1 MSAPAEDAAWAT
13 AEVPLPAALVHEC
26 VADVERFLRLN
37 PYLQIERLERLPADE
52 RGTPR
57 YRLAALNEMNGVRAE
72 RVVMMEAIEPRQ
84 GYTLRYDSGIK
95 RSTRVRVLEAA
106 GGAAL
111 EIREEYA
118 PSLGGPDT
126 LREVDRSLSAWAAA
140 IRRHLVARDRW
151 GWVPGFRAITGG
163 FWLRMTPRERRIARL
178 MGWIAA
184 LEFVVFLFVFAIFW
198 NELQRG

>member
-13 AEVPLPAALVHEC
+13 AEIPLPAAAVHEC
-26 VADVERFLRLN
+26 VADVERLLRLN
-37 PYLQIERLERLPADE
+37 PYLQIEKFEPLPDDGQGA
-52 RGTPR
+52 PR

-72 RVVMMEAIEPRQ
+72 RVLTMEAIEPGQ
-84 GYTLRYDSGIK
+84 GYTLRYDAGLK
-95 RSTRVRVLEAA
+95 RSTRVHVREAA

-111 EIREEYA
+111 EIREDYA
-118 PSLGGPDT
+118 APAGGLAE
-126 LREVDRSLSAWAAA
+126 LREVDRSLAPWAAA
-140 IRRHLVARDRW
+140 IRRYLVARDRW
-151 GWVPGFRAITGG
+151 GRVPGYRAWSGG

-178 MGWIAA
+178 LVWIAA

>member
-1 MSAPAEDAAWAT
+1 MSAPAEDAAWVT
-13 AEVPLPAALVHEC
+13 ADIPLPAATVHEC

-37 PYLQIERLERLPADE
+37 PYLQIGRLERLHADE
-52 RGTPR
+52 RGVPR

-72 RVVMMEAIEPRQ
+72 RVLTMEAIEPGQ

-95 RSTRVRVLEAA
+95 RSTRVRVLEAT

-111 EIREEYA
+111 EIREEYE
-118 PSLGGPDT
+118 PSSGEPDT
-126 LREVDRSLSAWAAA
+126 LREIDRSLSPWAAA
-140 IRRHLVARDRW
+140 IRRYLVDCNRW
-151 GWVPGFRAITGG
+151 GWVPGFRAWSGG

-178 MGWIAA
+178 MVWIAA

-198 NELQRG
+198 IQRRS